1 MEPLYKSLQDYIKS
15 GEYFA
20 DAKEWYKYKYIH
32 PFSQRSFILILSV
45 IICCLFVGVV
55 ININS
60 LFPSVIQVK
69 YSINADTSAN
79 KAAQITR
86 ANQIENDPL
95 ASIIDVL
102 VRNYVLKRES
112 YDYDALKKQFV
123 YVKNNSTRIVF
134 RRFYNYMNI
143 DNPSSPIMRYQKGAK
158 RKVTILSARYPS
170 PTKAI
175 IEFNSVSEN
184 VANEVI
190 EDATWQ
196 ATIDLEVDEINTKL
210 PSGARFNFTIVDYQ
224 LKLLNDKKTNKS

>member
-1 MEPLYKSLQDYIKS
+1 MEPIYKSLQDYIKS

-20 DAKEWYKYKYIH
+20 DAKEWYKDKYIH

-45 IICCLFVGVV
+45 VICALFIGVV
-55 ININS
+55 TNIRA

-95 ASIIDVL
+95 TSIIDVL
-102 VRNYVLKRES
+102 VRNYILKRES

-143 DNPSSPIMRYQKGAK
+143 DNPSSPIMRYQKSAK
-158 RKVTILSARYPS
+158 RKIDIISAQYPS

-175 IEFNSVSEN
+175 IEFNSIAEN
-184 VANEVI
+184 AANQII
-190 EDATWQ
+190 EDSTWQ
-196 ATIDLEVDEINTKL
+196 ATIDLEVDDINTKL
-210 PSGARFNFTIVDYQ
+210 PSGARFNFTIIDYQ
-224 LKLLNDKKTNKS
+224 LKLLKDKKINKS